1 MNKKIKTIV
10 RITALI
16 ILSALVGLSIYST
29 NVARLNGDA
38 LPMPLGFGMT
48 VVLSGSMEPE
58 LSVGDVLIVVKDT
71 NYSEGEVIVFQ
82 TGRTAVVHRIVSI
95 DGDSI
100 VTQGDANN
108 VVDDPISFS
117 NVKGRVLFS
126 IPYAGY
132 VINLIKTPIGTVI
145 LLGLALWL
153 LEASFKKDKKKET
166 EEIDAI
172 KAEIEKLKNEQ
183 N

>member
-1 MNKKIKTIV
+1 MNKKVKSIV

-16 ILSALVGLSIYST
+16 ILSALIGLSIYST

-58 LSVGDVLIVVKDT
+58 LSVGDLLIVVKDN

-82 TGRTAVVHRIVSI
+82 TSRTAVVHRIVSI

-100 VTQGDANN
+100 ITQGDANN

-117 NVKGRVLFS
+117 NIKGKVLFS
-126 IPYAGY
+126 IPFVGNI
-132 VINLIKTPIGTVI
+132 INVIKTPIGTVI